1 MTAEEKKRRKEVILS
16 LMTDPLYRP
25 MRAREIAVFLD
36 VPKERREDL
45 QEVLDELA
53 KEGRIRVSGRGKY
66 MRPEKHRIAGV
77 FHANAKGFGFVSIEG
92 SEQDIFIPREST
104 HGAMDGD
111 TVRISVEPGQQFR
124 RAEGA
129 VREVLKRANP
139 TVVGYYRRVQNFGL
153 VMPDNQRLYDDI
165 YVAPGKAAGAVTGH
179 KVVVRITRFPRNQE
193 EEPEGEVEEILGHV
207 SEPGVDILSISRAF
221 GLPDTFPQEAMQEAE
236 SLRNTDF
243 SDLAGRRDYRDLPT
257 VTIDGEDAKD
267 FDDAVTLKELPDGGA
282 ELYVHIADVSWF
294 VREGSALDKEAYRRG
309 TSVYLA
315 DRVLPMLPQVLSND
329 LCSLRPGKDRF
340 TLTCRMTLDKD
351 GRVTDHELVP
361 SVIRS
366 DRRLTYT
373 EVNRLLTGADSGVP
387 AGEAAQAAAAG
398 AGSAAGAETGIPADI
413 AEMLFAMDRFA
424 KKLRAHREA
433 RGALDFDFPESRVIL
448 DEKGKPVGIEKRE
461 RNAATM
467 LIEDFMIAANEAVAE
482 SYAYRK
488 LPFLFRVHDRP
499 DPEKMREFAA
509 FVSRFGCTLKN
520 RRGEIHPREL
530 QKLLREAQ
538 DREEAGLI
546 LRIALRSMKKAE
558 YLDALAPHFGLAS
571 SAYTHFTSPIRRY
584 PDLQIHR
591 IIRED
596 LAGGLDDRRI
606 GRYEASLGE
615 TAAWCSRTERRA
627 EEAERDC
634 LRYKMCEYMES
645 HTGEVY
651 DGIVSGV
658 TRYGLFV
665 TLPNSVEGMIR
676 IQDLRDDYYEFNE
689 HEWALEGEV
698 VGKRITMGESMR
710 VKVVR
715 ADRLSR
721 TVDLEPA

>member
-165 YVAPGKAAGAVTGH
+165 YVAPGKAAGAV
-179 KVVVRITRFPRNQE
+179 VVRITRFPRNQE

-315 DRVLPMLPQVLSND
+315 APGAEQRPVLPEAGGGPVYADLPHDPGQGWPGHGPRAGALRDPLGPETD
-329 LCSLRPGKDRF
+329 LHGSEPAA
-340 TLTCRMTLDKD
+340 D
-351 GRVTDHELVP
+351 GSRRRQRHRGSFP
-361 SVIRS
+361 
-366 DRRLTYT
+366 DRR
-373 EVNRLLTGADSGVP
+373 RGRDRDS
-387 AGEAAQAAAAG
+387 
-398 AGSAAGAETGIPADI
+398 
-413 AEMLFAMDRFA
+413 
-424 KKLRAHREA
+424 
-433 RGALDFDFPESRVIL
+433 RGYC
-448 DEKGKPVGIEKRE
+448 G
-461 RNAATM
+461 N
-467 LIEDFMIAANEAVAE
+467 
-482 SYAYRK
+482 
-488 LPFLFRVHDRP
+488 
-499 DPEKMREFAA
+499 
-509 FVSRFGCTLKN
+509 
-520 RRGEIHPREL
+520 
-530 QKLLREAQ
+530 
-538 DREEAGLI
+538 
-546 LRIALRSMKKAE
+546 ALRYGPLRQKAPG
-558 YLDALAPHFGLAS
+558 APGGEGSTGL
-571 SAYTHFTSPIRRY
+571 
-584 PDLQIHR
+584 
-591 IIRED
+591 
-596 LAGGLDDRRI
+596 
-606 GRYEASLGE
+606 
-615 TAAWCSRTERRA
+615 
-627 EEAERDC
+627 
-634 LRYKMCEYMES
+634 
-645 HTGEVY
+645 
-651 DGIVSGV
+651 
-658 TRYGLFV
+658 
-665 TLPNSVEGMIR
+665 
-676 IQDLRDDYYEFNE
+676 
-689 HEWALEGEV
+689 
-698 VGKRITMGESMR
+698 
-710 VKVVR
+710 
-715 ADRLSR
+715 
-721 TVDLEPA
+721 